1 MFGSKKSDEEKAAAK
16 ARRDLNVAA
25 LKVGNVRVSGDG
37 DYFQTP
43 NQGNVPVE
51 GARVTLDKGEAAK
64 RITAT
69 RVALVSP
76 FALLLRK
83 DTTKLFV
90 TIEGADGSA
99 MLIAVPAGREVAAR
113 TFEVMVNSR
122 LS

>member
-16 ARRDLNVAA
+16 VRRDLNVAA
-25 LKVGNVRVSGDG
+25 LRVGNVRVTGDG
-37 DYFQTP
+37 QYFQTP
-43 NQGNVPVE
+43 GQGNVPVD
-51 GARVTLDKGEAAK
+51 GAKVTLDKGEAAK

-69 RVALVSP
+69 RVALAGP

-113 TFEVMVNSR
+113 TFEVMVNSK
-122 LS
+122 LN